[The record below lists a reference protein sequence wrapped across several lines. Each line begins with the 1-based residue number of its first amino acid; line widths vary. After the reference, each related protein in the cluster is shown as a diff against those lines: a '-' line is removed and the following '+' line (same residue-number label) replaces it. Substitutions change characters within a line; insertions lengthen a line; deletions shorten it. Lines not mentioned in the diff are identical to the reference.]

1 MPTAETRSGP
11 IHYEIADLT
20 PRWVDAPETV
30 IFHHGVGTDMDIW
43 SDWLPMV
50 ATDFR
55 CVRLDMRGFGRS
67 HIPPKGFAWSMD
79 QLKDDLLA
87 VADAV
92 DADRFH
98 LVGESIGGTISLYTA
113 IHAGDR
119 IHSVTALSTGHRGNY
134 IRQVGDWRRFV
145 EANGIAA
152 WSDQMMEHR
161 FYPGAVPEDV
171 YDWFAETQ
179 AGCDAEAILSL
190 GELLM
195 TQDLSADLERIA
207 CPVLLIHPD
216 SSPFLPVSMSAEIH
230 SLLPNS
236 EMMVIPH
243 AKHGI
248 ACSHAT
254 ESAFAFLDFV
264 GQRVV

>member
-1 MPTAETRSGP
+1 MPVAETAFGP
-11 IHYEIADLT
+11 ICYEIADLT

-67 HIPPKGFAWSMD
+67 HIPPKDHAWSMD
-79 QLKDDLLA
+79 GLMGDLLA
-87 VADAV
+87 VADATGSE
-92 DADRFH
+92 RFH
-98 LVGESIGGTISLYTA
+98 LIGESIGGTISLYTA

-119 IHSVTALSTGHRGNY
+119 VRSVTALSTGHRGNY
-134 IRQVGDWRRFV
+134 IQRVADWRRFV

-161 FYPGAVPEDV
+161 FYPGAVPEEIR
-171 YDWFAETQ
+171 DWFAETQ
-179 AGCDAEAILSL
+179 AASDADAILNL

-195 TQDLSADLERIA
+195 KQDLSADLAKIA

-216 SSPFLPVSMSAEIH
+216 SSPFLPVSMSAELH
-230 SLLPNS
+230 ALLPNS

-248 ACSHAT
+248 ACSHAA
-254 ESAFAFLDFV
+254 EGAFAFLDFV
-264 GQRVV
+264 SQRVM